1 MDKAWERKR
10 GSGGVRRR
18 DNFAK
23 SHITP
28 QLASGSCGLGSNIYD
43 VPKEQQKE
51 KESGTQCVRERG
63 RNR

>member
-1 MDKAWERKR
+1 MWERKR

-28 QLASGSCGLGSNIYD
+28 QLANGSCGLGSNIYD

-51 KESGTQCVRERG
+51 KEREWD
-63 RNR
+63 